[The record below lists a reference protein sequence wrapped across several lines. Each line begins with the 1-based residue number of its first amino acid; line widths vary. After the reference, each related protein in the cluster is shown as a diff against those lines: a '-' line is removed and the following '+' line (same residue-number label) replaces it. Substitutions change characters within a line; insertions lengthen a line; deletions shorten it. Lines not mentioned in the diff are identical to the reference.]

1 MALYALRDLLV
12 TPREFFESRRPE
24 SLTFPALGAI
34 VLVAVITAGGLWAV
48 MQLAVVDLPPEGRRA
63 FRRVFGTVLVV
74 LPFVMLVSWAILAG
88 VVYLLVR
95 GDATE
100 ATYSGT
106 FGVVGL
112 AALLEIPATIIG
124 FVRAYMLFASVS
136 FSDPETA
143 QRQLE
148 AAASGEDPLVL
159 LVWIGVTLWKGYVW
173 REGLLG
179 AYDLPSDRATLA
191 AGVAVGLSLLM
202 VLFG

>member
-12 TPREFFESRRPE
+12 SPREFFESRRPE

-34 VLVAVITAGGLWAV
+34 VLVAVITAGGLWTV
-48 MQLAVVDLPPEGRRA
+48 MQLAVVDLPPAGRRA

-112 AALLEIPATIIG
+112 GALLEIPATIIG

-136 FSDPETA
+136 FSDPAIA

>member
-12 TPREFFESRRPE
+12 SPREFFESRRPE

-124 FVRAYMLFASVS
+124 FVRAYLL
-136 FSDPETA
+136 TA
-143 QRQLE
+143 RE
-148 AAASGEDPLVL
+148 SRPS
-159 LVWIGVTLWKGYVW
+159 
-173 REGLLG
+173 REGRVFRR
-179 AYDLPSDRATLA
+179 S
-191 AGVAVGLSLLM
+191 VGTED
-202 VLFG
+202 

>member
-12 TPREFFESRRPE
+12 SPREFFESRRPE

-74 LPFVMLVSWAILAG
+74 LPFVMLVSWAIHAG

>member
-12 TPREFFESRRPE
+12 SPREFFESRRPE

-191 AGVAVGLSLLM
+191 AGVAVGFSLLM

>member
-1 MALYALRDLLV
+1 MALYALRDLFV
-12 TPREFFESRRPE
+12 SPREFFESRRPE

-48 MQLAVVDLPPEGRRA
+48 MQLAVVDLSPEGRRA

-124 FVRAYMLFASVS
+124 FVRAYLL
-136 FSDPETA
+136 TA
-143 QRQLE
+143 RE
-148 AAASGEDPLVL
+148 SRPS
-159 LVWIGVTLWKGYVW
+159 
-173 REGLLG
+173 REGRVFRQ
-179 AYDLPSDRATLA
+179 S
-191 AGVAVGLSLLM
+191 VGTED
-202 VLFG
+202 

>member
-12 TPREFFESRRPE
+12 SPREFFESRRPE

-34 VLVAVITAGGLWAV
+34 VLVAVITAGGLWTV
-48 MQLAVVDLPPEGRRA
+48 MQLAVVDLPPAGRRA

-124 FVRAYMLFASVS
+124 FVRASMLFASVS

>member
-12 TPREFFESRRPE
+12 SPREFFESRRPE

>member
-12 TPREFFESRRPE
+12 SPREFFESRRPE

-34 VLVAVITAGGLWAV
+34 VLVAVITAGGLWTV
-48 MQLAVVDLPPEGRRA
+48 MQLAVVDLPPAGRRA

-124 FVRAYMLFASVS
+124 FVRASMLFASVS

-179 AYDLPSDRATLA
+179 AYDLPGDRATLA